1 VSGIDTATED
11 RTLVERLTRG
21 DAEAVELL
29 MARFSD
35 RVYRVAYGITRNS
48 ADAEETVQDVFLTV
62 LRQIGRFEGRSALG
76 TWIYRIAAN
85 TALNKR
91 RGKRREVEVSLDEL
105 LPAFLPDGHRAGERA
120 WVLADWSPRPD
131 EELLGSEGR
140 AALGRALEALPEH
153 YRAVIVLHDVEE
165 LPNET
170 VASMLG
176 ESLAAVKS
184 RLHRARMVLR
194 EELTRAFHDL

>member
-1 VSGIDTATED
+1 MSGIETAAED
-11 RTLVERLTRG
+11 RTLVERLARG
-21 DAEAVELL
+21 DAVAVEAL

-76 TWIYRIAAN
+76 TWIYRIATN

-105 LPAFLPDGHRAGERA
+105 LPSFLPDGHRAGERA

-194 EELTRAFHDL
+194 EELTRAFHD

>member
-1 VSGIDTATED
+1 MNGLETTAED
-11 RTLVERLTRG
+11 RTLVERLARG
-21 DAEAVELL
+21 DAVAIEAL
-29 MARFSD
+29 MTRFSD

-62 LRQIGRFEGRSALG
+62 LRQIGRFEGRSALS
-76 TWIYRIAAN
+76 TWIYRIATN

-105 LPAFLPDGHRAGERA
+105 LPSFLPDGHRAGERS

-140 AALGRALEALPEH
+140 AALGRALDALPEH

-194 EELTRAFHDL
+194 EELTRAFHD

>member
-1 VSGIDTATED
+1 MSGIETAAED
-11 RTLVERLTRG
+11 RTLVERLARG
-21 DAEAVELL
+21 DAVAVEAL
-29 MARFSD
+29 MARFSG

-76 TWIYRIAAN
+76 TWIYRIATN

-91 RGKRREVEVSLDEL
+91 RGKRREVEVPLDEL
-105 LPAFLPDGHRAGERA
+105 LPSFLPDGHRAGERA

-194 EELTRAFHDL
+194 EELTRAFHE